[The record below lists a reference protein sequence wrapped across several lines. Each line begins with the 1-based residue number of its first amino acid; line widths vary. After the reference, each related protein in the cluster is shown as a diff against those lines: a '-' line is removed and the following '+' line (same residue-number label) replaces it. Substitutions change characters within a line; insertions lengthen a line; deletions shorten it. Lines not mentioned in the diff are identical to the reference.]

1 MSGLKRSPRTE
12 ATRQSS
18 TVREP
23 KEAANSRRNNNS
35 TDKHIPLTAYTAAYH
50 AARFRRE
57 HPHEYHLIALT
68 AINLKRNGER
78 VSIARVFE
86 AVRHDKRLRQ
96 DERPF
101 KLNNTLRP
109 AMARLLMRDY
119 PQLSGAFEVRR
130 SLSDGLSYRSE
141 GGEDGR

>member
-1 MSGLKRSPRTE
+1 M
-12 ATRQSS
+12 
-18 TVREP
+18 
-23 KEAANSRRNNNS
+23 
-35 TDKHIPLTAYTAAYH
+35 
-50 AARFRRE
+50 
-57 HPHEYHLIALT
+57 
-68 AINLKRNGER
+68 KRNGDH

-86 AVRHDKRLRQ
+86 AVRHDKRFRQ

-109 AMARLLMRDY
+109 AMARLLMKDY

-130 SLSDGLSYRSE
+130 SLSDGLSYRSG